1 MTHMAE
7 SFKSFIQLQ
16 HSKVPL
22 GQADVVIIIVVII
35 MVGVMVVVMVGVMVV
50 VIIIVVVMKVIDIGC
65 VLVEF
70 GVMLHD
76 FDRGPESGSHIGAH
90 GDEKAVHFGGINA
103 TAESEDGATVE
114 QHTVAD
120 KGNFR
125 SVGVDSEDRSR
136 VITNRAVAVDEFG
149 KFDIVIVDMGLSMGD
164 GDEEAKDVCEG
175 EHGVHDDAG
184 SDEESVQCFVKCIQ
198 LKWVDV

>member
-1 MTHMAE
+1 MTHMPE
-7 SFKSFIQLQ
+7 SFKSSIQLQ

-22 GQADVVIIIVVII
+22 GQADVVI
-35 MVGVMVVVMVGVMVV
+35 MVV
-50 VIIIVVVMKVIDIGC
+50 VIIVVVGRMVIDISC

-76 FDRGPESGSHIGAH
+76 FDRGVESGPHIGAH

-136 VITNRAVAVDEFG
+136 VITHRAVAVDEFG
-149 KFDIVIVDMGLSMGD
+149 KANVVIEDMGPSMGD

-175 EHGVHDDAG
+175 EHGVHDDDAG
-184 SDEESVQCFVKCIQ
+184 SDEESVQCFVKCIK

>member
-1 MTHMAE
+1 MTHMPE
-7 SFKSFIQLQ
+7 SFKSSIQLQ

-22 GQADVVIIIVVII
+22 GQADVVIIIVVVIVVVI
-35 MVGVMVVVMVGVMVV
+35 MVVVMVV
-50 VIIIVVVMKVIDIGC
+50 VIIINVVVMKVIDISC

-76 FDRGPESGSHIGAH
+76 FDRGPESGSHVGAH

-120 KGNFR
+120 KGNFS
-125 SVGVDSEDRSR
+125 SVGVDFEDRSR
-136 VITNRAVAVDEFG
+136 VITHRAVAVDEFG
-149 KFDIVIVDMGLSMGD
+149 KFDIVIVDMGLGMGD

-175 EHGVHDDAG
+175 EHGVHDDDAG